1 MMLASQFNLT
11 VVMIC
16 LFTTTINTSVSIIT
30 HQHHHLVIILSHIEV
45 CYWYPHHC
53 VFFCVIIVICFSGG
67 SASADA
73 VEKLAGSAHLLQAA
87 AWKLAGN
94 RSLSQASALTHLACY
109 SETASSEDRALAYA
123 QLAHVA
129 MSKKG
134 YK

>member
-1 MMLASQFNLT
+1 MSLLGD
-11 VVMIC
+11 I
-16 LFTTTINTSVSIIT
+16 
-30 HQHHHLVIILSHIEV
+30 HI
-45 CYWYPHHC
+45 
-53 VFFCVIIVICFSGG
+53 IIVTIMIVITYISGG
-67 SASADA
+67 SASAEA

-109 SETASSEDRALAYA
+109 SESASSEDRALAYA

-129 MSKKG
+129 LSKKG

>member
-1 MMLASQFNLT
+1 M
-11 VVMIC
+11 
-16 LFTTTINTSVSIIT
+16 
-30 HQHHHLVIILSHIEV
+30 
-45 CYWYPHHC
+45 
-53 VFFCVIIVICFSGG
+53 IVITYISGG

-109 SETASSEDRALAYA
+109 SESASSEDRALAYA

-129 MSKKG
+129 LSKKG